1 MQKYINKKLSGVYY
15 YIYEEEKMKNSKT
28 LLVGLVCLAIGLL
41 SGGYAVSN
49 INTEVAVV
57 DVQKVVASSKQVNDL
72 KAEQKTKLEG
82 LAEFVKKANAEVAAQ
97 KDEAKKKQLA
107 EKYNKELSVKKEAI
121 NKTYAQKLQA
131 IDKNVSELIAKK
143 AKAGGFN
150 IVLAKGVVLYGGTD
164 ITASIAKEVK

>member
-1 MQKYINKKLSGVYY
+1 
-15 YIYEEEKMKNSKT
+15 MKNSKT
-28 LLVGLVCLAIGLL
+28 LLVGLACLAVGML
-41 SGGYAVSN
+41 SGGFAVSN

-57 DVQKVVASSKQVNDL
+57 DVQKVVSASKQVNAL
-72 KAEQKTKLEG
+72 KAEQKAKMEG
-82 LAEFVKKANAEVAAQ
+82 LAAFVKKANEEVAAQ

-107 EKYNKELSVKKEAI
+107 DKYTKELNTKKEAI
-121 NKTYAQKLQA
+121 NKTYTEKLQA

-150 IVLAKGVVLYGGTD
+150 VVLAKGVVLYGGTD